1 MEIIP
6 GLLGRGLKV
15 VDLSADFRF
24 KDPAAYERH
33 YQPHTAADL
42 LKEAVYGLSEVFT
55 DQIVKARL
63 VGNPGCYP
71 TCSML
76 PLIPLILEGLI
87 ETEGIII
94 DAKSGV
100 SGAGRSP
107 SLKTLFCEVVESFK
121 PYSVG
126 SHRHA
131 PEMEEVLSHIAGSP
145 VHVTFVPHLLPISRG
160 MLSTVYATLKHDAGP
175 EAVAQCFES
184 HYGRKPFI
192 RIRGNGAVPDTLHVR
207 GTNFC
212 DIGFVIDKE
221 TGRIILMSAI
231 DNLVKGASGQAVQ
244 NMNLMCKLEETTGL
258 TGVPYPI

>member
-1 MEIIP
+1 
-6 GLLGRGLKV
+6 
-15 VDLSADFRF
+15 
-24 KDPAAYERH
+24 
-33 YQPHTAADL
+33 
-42 LKEAVYGLSEVFT
+42 
-55 DQIVKARL
+55 
-63 VGNPGCYP
+63 
-71 TCSML
+71 
-76 PLIPLILEGLI
+76 
-87 ETEGIII
+87 
-94 DAKSGV
+94 
-100 SGAGRSP
+100 
-107 SLKTLFCEVVESFK
+107 
-121 PYSVG
+121 
-126 SHRHA
+126 
-131 PEMEEVLSHIAGSP
+131 MEEVLSHIAGSP

-244 NMNLMCKLEETTGL
+244 NMNLMCKLDETTGL